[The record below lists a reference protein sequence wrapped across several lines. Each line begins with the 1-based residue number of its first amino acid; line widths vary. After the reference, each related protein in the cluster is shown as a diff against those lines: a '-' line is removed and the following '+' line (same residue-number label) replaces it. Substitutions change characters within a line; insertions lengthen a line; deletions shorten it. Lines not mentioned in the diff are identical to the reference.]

1 VEAGRLTNE
10 AAQEKVLKQ
19 ISRMRY
25 GDDGY
30 FLVESDNTVVL
41 AHPNSSMLGKN
52 VGDFKSADGKFI
64 WRDFVSLGQ
73 RNGRGLYDYY
83 FPRPGATVAERKLT
97 FYLYEPK
104 WHWVIATGVY
114 LADVDTAYQRALAK
128 QITLTVVVLLLLIA
142 VIRVA
147 SQRMVLGP
155 IGAAMVACQ
164 AIAEGDL
171 TGQVPTSAPG
181 EIGELLRAMSK
192 MQGRLAKTV
201 AAISA
206 SSEAVRTGAQE
217 VSAGSIDLSSRTEQ
231 QAASLEE
238 TAASMEELTATVK
251 RNVDHTHQASRLA
264 DEASA
269 VAREGN
275 GIVQKVVVTMTDIRH
290 DSGKIEEII
299 GVIEGIAFQ
308 TNILALNAAIES
320 ARAGDQGRGFAVVA
334 NEVRGLAQRSANAA
348 KEIKQLIETSGS
360 RVQSGTALAT
370 EAGDAMH
377 EVGAAIERVTDIV
390 NEIACASREQSRG
403 IDQISQAVSQMD
415 EVTQQNAA
423 LVEQASA
430 AAGSLQDQAK
440 QLRAAVAVF
449 RT

>member
-1 VEAGRLTNE
+1 
-10 AAQEKVLKQ
+10 
-19 ISRMRY
+19 
-25 GDDGY
+25 
-30 FLVESDNTVVL
+30 
-41 AHPNSSMLGKN
+41 
-52 VGDFKSADGKFI
+52 
-64 WRDFVSLGQ
+64 
-73 RNGRGLYDYY
+73 
-83 FPRPGATVAERKLT
+83 
-97 FYLYEPK
+97 
-104 WHWVIATGVY
+104 
-114 LADVDTAYQRALAK
+114 
-128 QITLTVVVLLLLIA
+128 
-142 VIRVA
+142 
-147 SQRMVLGP
+147 
-155 IGAAMVACQ
+155 
-164 AIAEGDL
+164 
-171 TGQVPTSAPG
+171 
-181 EIGELLRAMSK
+181 
-192 MQGRLAKTV
+192 
-201 AAISA
+201 
-206 SSEAVRTGAQE
+206 
-217 VSAGSIDLSSRTEQ
+217 
-231 QAASLEE
+231 
-238 TAASMEELTATVK
+238 MEELTATVK

-290 DSGKIEEII
+290 DAGKIEEII

-308 TNILALNAAIES
+308 TNILALNAAIEA